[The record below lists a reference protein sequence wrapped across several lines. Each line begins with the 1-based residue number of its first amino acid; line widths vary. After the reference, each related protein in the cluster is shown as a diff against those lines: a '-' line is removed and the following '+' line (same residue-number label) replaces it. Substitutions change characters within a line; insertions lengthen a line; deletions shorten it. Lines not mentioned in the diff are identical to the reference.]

1 MVVAGERVGV
11 YAGADDA
18 CQLFEM
24 IRLDS
29 HAGHESV
36 HLDRIVADLQRKYDD
51 VADAAVTQLGSEA
64 AEKGTSLNGKC
75 KRKSGLKLV
84 IQRLTCLSSVNVVNI
99 LLLSPAGM
107 KRGSA
112 FGPLFMSFTRNCSS
126 FKRPSM

>member
-24 IRLDS
+24 IRLGS

-51 VADAAVTQLGSEA
+51 VADAAVAQLGSEA
-64 AEKGTSLNGKC
+64 AEKWTSLMENARC
-75 KRKSGLKLV
+75 LELRRKSGLKLV
-84 IQRLTCLSSVNVVNI
+84 I
-99 LLLSPAGM
+99 
-107 KRGSA
+107 
-112 FGPLFMSFTRNCSS
+112 
-126 FKRPSM
+126 

>member
-1 MVVAGERVGV
+1 MVVAGECVSV

-29 HAGHESV
+29 QAGHESV

-51 VADAAVTQLGSEA
+51 IADAAVTQLGSEA

-75 KRKSGLKLV
+75 KRKSGLEL
-84 IQRLTCLSSVNVVNI
+84 I
-99 LLLSPAGM
+99 
-107 KRGSA
+107 
-112 FGPLFMSFTRNCSS
+112 
-126 FKRPSM
+126 

>member
-1 MVVAGERVGV
+1 MVVAGECISV

-51 VADAAVTQLGSEA
+51 VADAAVAQLGSEA
-64 AEKGTSLNGKC
+64 AEKGTSMNGKC
-75 KRKSGLKLV
+75 KRKSSGLKLV
-84 IQRLTCLSSVNVVNI
+84 I
-99 LLLSPAGM
+99 
-107 KRGSA
+107 
-112 FGPLFMSFTRNCSS
+112 
-126 FKRPSM
+126 